1 MHFVKLPSY
10 IFFVFYTIVVNNLF
24 ADDANQVDTPT
35 LENPQIQNTTENTVV
50 DTNNNA
56 AAKTDEAQNSIKNDT
71 QDDSQKNANFDL
83 GFDNIIDKDLNSRG
97 NNEKKEQQLEPN
109 ENENSKNLSID
120 SSNLNVILLLD
131 TSGSMNMTDPTR
143 LRDEG
148 VRLFLQFLKEG
159 DKISIVK
166 FSDTTKVLMKQA
178 YFNKDGLGTL
188 LKGLSLIENT
198 GLYTDLYNAI
208 NKALELIKESDNSTE
223 AKNEKY
229 KNVIILFSDGKMEP
243 NENIISKE
251 DALKNLQEKVMP
263 ELNANDIKLYTLSF
277 SDEAD
282 KDFLKGLAD
291 STGALS
297 WYTPSADTIH
307 ESFSKLFLA
316 VQKPQIL
323 PISEKGLRI
332 DGQVDEATFY
342 LNVRDDKDIV
352 IISPSGKKIIKVRH
366 DDNIKW
372 FSGSKFE
379 IITVSKPEPGLWN
392 FVGSISKDDFAI
404 VLTRLKLATF
414 WPYSVDVNE
423 DTLLQA
429 RVFDGKKPLMLPE
442 ISKLA
447 TVAYKITPTD
457 RVSAPT
463 GGGVL
468 NDDGTGADKVALD
481 GIFSANVK
489 IETPGEYELWIVI
502 KTPTFERH
510 QKIPFVVK
518 SRLISLEDPI
528 AQSDKTTMFK
538 VKLNEDALAL
548 KVINVNLIAEKLNKK
563 FDIPLIRDKD
573 NDNILVSSSRYLKED
588 GEYTIYATLSG
599 IDQRGENVSY
609 ESQSLNFMNIKE
621 TVPEKVET
629 LAQVKDEEK
638 VEPKQ
643 EELPEGESFIIEH
656 LAVLLFNLVLLVMVL
671 LYFKKNS
678 SKKNSF
684 DISDYKVSDDILNKI
699 KSLEEKSKVQE
710 VDTSSFV
717 FMDDEDDNDSSNET
731 DKEKQDE
738 INYENVTSISDVN
751 VEGETE
757 SASKNLFDN
766 QDNNGNSEV
775 TENVKNNE
783 VKNANNNDNQ
793 SQEASDNKQKDGNKG
808 G

>member
-56 AAKTDEAQNSIKNDT
+56 VAKTDEVQNSIKNDT

-97 NNEKKEQQLEPN
+97 NNEKKEQQLEQN

-392 FVGSISKDDFAI
+392 FVGSISKDDFAT

-757 SASKNLFDN
+757 SASKNIFDN
-766 QDNNGNSEV
+766 QDNNGNAEV

-793 SQEASDNKQKDGNKG
+793 SQEASDNKQEDGNKG

>member
-97 NNEKKEQQLEPN
+97 NNEKKEQQLEQN
-109 ENENSKNLSID
+109 ESENSKNLSID

-392 FVGSISKDDFAI
+392 FVGSISKDDFAT

-621 TVPEKVET
+621 TAPEKVET

-757 SASKNLFDN
+757 SASKNIFDN
-766 QDNNGNSEV
+766 QDNKGNSEV

-793 SQEASDNKQKDGNKG
+793 SQEASDNKQEDGNKG

>member
-528 AQSDKTTMFK
+528 AQSDKTTVFK

-793 SQEASDNKQKDGNKG
+793 SQEASDNKQEDGNKG